1 MQNRWPFVLVV
12 ALLAAIVAVIA
23 YKRTAASSAGA
34 AETILAA
41 QRCAP
46 GATPCRAALPG
57 GGHVEFGL
65 LPTPV
70 RPLQP
75 LALSLSLTDATAEAA
90 SIVLDGATMSMGSQ
104 TIVMTG
110 KGIRFAGE
118 AILPVC
124 ITGEMEWAARVRL
137 ETPQGPLVVPFH
149 FMVAGT
155 PGGAR
160 R

>member
-1 MQNRWPFVLVV
+1 MPNRWPFVLVV

-23 YKRTAASSAGA
+23 YKRTAVPSSA

-41 QRCAP
+41 QRCTP
-46 GATPCRAALPG
+46 GLTPCRAALPG
-57 GGHVEFGL
+57 GGSAEL
-65 LPTPV
+65 SILPTPI

-75 LALSLSLTDATAEAA
+75 LALSVSLTDATAEAA
-90 SIVLDGATMSMGSQ
+90 SLVLDGATMSMGAQ

-110 KGIRFAGE
+110 KGARFAGE
-118 AILPVC
+118 AMLPVC
-124 ITGEMEWAARVRL
+124 ITGEMEWAARLRL
-137 ETPQGPLVVPFH
+137 ETPHGPLIVPFH